1 MKRIVPLLVLVLT
14 STSSLA
20 QDLFLLRM
28 DADETSYYEP
38 NTVRRTGQFVMAW
51 AGTFKQGKKHSEY
64 LTEFDCRKAMYRQLA
79 LRAFVS
85 SSEVISGDAVYVQWF
100 TVPSS
105 SQVLGLLYEMVCR
118 RNEAAYPR

>member
-51 AGTFKQGKKHSEY
+51 AVTFKQGKKHSEY